1 MKKLTNTFAAF
12 AVTSMLAGGSAFATQ
27 EPAPQPQPVP
37 QPEQQRPMDQPR
49 TAEPRPADQT
59 RAIEMHTT
67 TATGELKSVDTEAR
81 KLKVKSA
88 EGEEWTFT
96 YTDST
101 EIMGAQEGISGLAT
115 KDGAKVKVTFT
126 GDDDYRVATKVE
138 LVEERK

>member
-12 AVTSMLAGGSAFATQ
+12 AVTSMLAGGSAIAMQ
-27 EPAPQPQPVP
+27 DPMPQPQPVP

-49 TAEPRPADQT
+49 TADEP
-59 RAIEMHTT
+59 RAIEMHTN
-67 TATGELKSVDTEAR
+67 TATGELQSVDTEER

-88 EGEEWTFT
+88 AGEEWTFT

-101 EIMGAQEGISGLAT
+101 EITGAQDGISGLAT

-138 LVEERK
+138 LIEERK

>member
-12 AVTSMLAGGSAFATQ
+12 AVTSMLAGGSAFAMQ
-27 EPAPQPQPVP
+27 DPLPQPQPVP
-37 QPEQQRPMDQPR
+37 QPEQQRPMD
-49 TAEPRPADQT
+49 EP
-59 RAIEMHTT
+59 RAIEMHTN

-81 KLKVKSA
+81 TLKVKSA

>member
-12 AVTSMLAGGSAFATQ
+12 AVTSMLAGGSALATQ
-27 EPAPQPQPVP
+27 EPVPQPQPVP
-37 QPEQQRPMDQPR
+37 QPEQQRPMD
-49 TAEPRPADQT
+49 EP

-67 TATGELKSVDTEAR
+67 TAIGELQSVDTEAR

-88 EGEEWTFT
+88 EGEEWTFA
-96 YTDST
+96 YTDAT
-101 EIMGAQEGISGLAT
+101 EILGAQDGISGLAT
-115 KDGAKVKVTFT
+115 KDGAKVKVTYT